1 MPRAAAPAPAP
12 APVRQ
17 APAAPAEPT
26 GFAALSALDAESEA
40 VTCGPPSPPLPGPLV
55 THPSVRSKWKAEQAV
70 RLQAIDAENL
80 KADEAIKAAAKT
92 ELEAIVAE
100 VTKAQESRAA
110 ANKEAEAA
118 WVEQRDNPKP
128 GSE

>member
-1 MPRAAAPAPAP
+1 MRTPLAPSSRAT
-12 APVRQ
+12 RN
-17 APAAPAEPT
+17 
-26 GFAALSALDAESEA
+26 
-40 VTCGPPSPPLPGPLV
+40 
-55 THPSVRSKWKAEQAV
+55 HPSVRSKWKAEQAV
-70 RLQAIDAENL
+70 RLQAIDGENL

-128 GSE
+128 GSEWQNVMHYIDEAKDAPKGVRDVARLRTILIQLKNEGLKR